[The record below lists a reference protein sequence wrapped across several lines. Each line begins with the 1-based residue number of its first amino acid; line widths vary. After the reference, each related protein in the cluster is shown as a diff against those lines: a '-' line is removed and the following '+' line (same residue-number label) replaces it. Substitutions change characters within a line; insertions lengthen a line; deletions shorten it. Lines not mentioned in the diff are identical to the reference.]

1 MYLLKKF
8 LDLFVTQEGR
18 IVLLVCNLVL
28 LALLLAVGKVPL
40 SYNLRNLT
48 VRWWPTLL
56 TARAFTLVGALLV
69 GMLAFVNGMAQ
80 MTEGSGQPGNVVVF
94 SDGANDEVFSN
105 LSFSDDLT
113 DLERQPGVVRDAEG
127 KALCSREVYIVA
139 GMEIPERPAGPEL
152 TGLQRFGHWLA
163 RFVGIE
169 TSSTGIARRRFI
181 QLRGIEDVLRSA
193 AVHGLELQPG
203 GKWFSESGV
212 QTIPSSP
219 SDSAKPDGAVE
230 SEQAI
235 QAVVG
240 SGVARQ
246 LGIDQG
252 KSQLEPGDVFTLGPR
267 KMVVTGI
274 IESDGTTYG
283 SEIWAKRSIVGA
295 MYGKEQAYST
305 IVLRTADADAAQ
317 KLAKHLSTDYKK
329 AAVQA
334 QTELEYFVKLS
345 ETNQQFLFASIF
357 VAVVMAIGGVFGVM
371 NTMFAAIS
379 QRTKDIGVLRILGYT
394 RRQILVSFLLE
405 SLLISLLG
413 GILGCALG
421 SLTNGWTAS
430 SIVGGGGAGGKFVVL
445 KLVVDANTLA
455 IGMLFTLTMGELGG
469 LVPALNA
476 MRLKPLESLR

>member
-1 MYLLKKF
+1 VGKLFYLFELAITPRG
-8 LDLFVTQEGR
+8 LAT
-18 IVLLVCNLVL
+18 LLVANLVFLVL
-28 LALLLAVGKVPL
+28 LLAIGKVPL
-40 SYNLRNLT
+40 NYNLRNLT
-48 VRWWPTLL
+48 VRWWTTLL
-56 TARAFTLVGALLV
+56 TALAFTLVVALLV
-69 GMLAFVNGMAQ
+69 AMLAFVNGMAQ
-80 MTEGSGQPGNVVVF
+80 MTAGSGQSGNVVVF

-105 LSFSDDLT
+105 LAFSDDLT
-113 DLERQPGVVRDAEG
+113 DLERQPGVIRDAEG
-127 KALCSREVYIVA
+127 KPLCSREIYIVA
-139 GMEIPERPAGPEL
+139 GMEIPEQPAGPQPS
-152 TGLQRFGHWLA
+152 GLRRFGSWL
-163 RFVGIE
+163 VGLLGVQP
-169 TSSTGIARRRFI
+169 SSTGTARRRFI

-193 AVHGLELQPG
+193 AVHGLELKPG
-203 GKWFSESGV
+203 GKWFSDSGV
-212 QTIPSSP
+212 QSINLSPAGSSK
-219 SDSAKPDGAVE
+219 SDGAAN

-246 LGIDQG
+246 LGLDQG
-252 KSQLEPGDVFTLGPR
+252 KPQLEPGDVFSLGPR
-267 KMVVTGI
+267 KWVVTGI

-305 IVLRTADADAAQ
+305 IVLRTADAEAAQ
-317 KLAKHLSTDYKK
+317 KLATYLSKDYKK
-329 AAVQA
+329 AAVSA

-345 ETNQQFLFASIF
+345 ETNQQFLFASVF

-379 QRTKDIGVLRILGYT
+379 QRTKDIGVMRILGYT

-421 SLTNGWTAS
+421 SLVNGWTAS

-469 LVPALNA
+469 LIPALNA